1 MLNKETYHVASSR
14 HASARQTLDAL
25 TKVLNDVSRATADR
39 ELASQVQNDIL
50 GASPSTELANKLD
63 TEDLRRL
70 QLPRRTDHSV
80 HSIRTANT
88 DRNRAQT
95 ASVRGMRVR
104 AQRHETRRRVV
115 LQNGLVDDARARRP
129 ELNAVLLRRALQEVI
144 HLLIAVDAVRQVE
157 VRAALADNHV
167 VAVDAAGH
175 GGLRQAAAHELQQ
188 GHLRRGVLHGDAVD
202 EQLEVG
208 LGAHIAAAV
217 GVGQE
222 RLFRVLVQVAVEDL
236 LGERELLVGQQA
248 ADLVQVAEQLGVGWR
263 ARLEG
268 GGGGRGGLLGDGSET
283 VRVGGGGGEGSRER
297 EEGLLPPGGQGGR
310 RSPCCQHYG
319 RRGVDCSRRES
330 RVSGNGECE

>member
-1 MLNKETYHVASSR
+1 MNQLLNEEKYHVASSR
-14 HASARQTLDAL
+14 HASTRQTLDTF
-25 TKVLNDVSRATADR
+25 TKVLNDVSSATADR
-39 ELASQVQNDIL
+39 ELASQVQNDVL
-50 GASPSTELANKLD
+50 GAGPSTELTNKLD

-70 QLPRRTDHSV
+70 QLPSRTDHGV
-80 HSIRTANT
+80 HSIRTTNT
-88 DRNRAQT
+88 NRDRAQT

-115 LQNGLVDDARARRP
+115 LQDGLVDDARAGRP
-129 ELNAVLLRRALQEVI
+129 ELNAVLLRRALQEVV
-144 HLLIAVDAVRQVE
+144 HLLVAIDAVRQVE
-157 VRAALADNHV
+157 VRAALADDHV
-167 VAVDAAGH
+167 VAVDAAGD

-222 RLFRVLVQVAVEDL
+222 RLLRVLVQVAVEDL

-248 ADLVQVAEQLGVGWR
+248 ADLVQVAEQLAVGRR
-263 ARLEG
+263 ARFE
-268 GGGGRGGLLGDGSET
+268 GGGRGRGGLFGDGSET
-283 VRVGGGGGEGSRER
+283 VRFGGGGEGSRER
-297 EEGLLPPGGQGGR
+297 EEGLLPPGRQGGR

-319 RRGVDCSRRES
+319 RRGV
-330 RVSGNGECE
+330 